1 MPPTTQPFAEIVRSR
16 RSIRRFLPTPVA
28 HELILDLLD
37 LAACAPSGV
46 NTQPWKVY
54 VVAGRRKEALT
65 AAILEESRTPT
76 YEHRGEYDYYP
87 DKWVE
92 PYLSRRRHTG
102 RELYA
107 LLGIEK
113 KETER
118 MRVQWARN
126 YAFFDAPV
134 GLIFG
139 LDKCLGQGS
148 LIDYGCF
155 LQTLMLAARANGL
168 DTCLQAA
175 FTEYHPTI
183 HRELDI
189 PETQSIVAG
198 MSLGY
203 PDPHAAENSLA
214 LPRIPARE
222 FTRFLD

>member
-1 MPPTTQPFAEIVRSR
+1 MPLPSQDFSDVVRSR
-16 RSIRRFLPTPVA
+16 RSIRRFLPTPVDPA
-28 HELILDLLD
+28 LLLNLLD

-46 NTQPWKVY
+46 NTQPWQVW
-54 VVAGRRKEALT
+54 VVTGASKEALT
-65 AAILEESRTPT
+65 AAILEESQRPT
-76 YEHRGEYDYYP
+76 FEHRGEYDYYP
-87 DKWVE
+87 EKWVE

-113 KETER
+113 KDTER
-118 MRVQWARN
+118 MRAQWARN

-134 GLIFG
+134 GLIFSQ
-139 LDKCLGQGS
+139 DCCLGQGS
-148 LIDYGCF
+148 LIDYGTF
-155 LQTLMLAARANGL
+155 LQTLMLAARAHGL

-183 HRELDI
+183 HQMLEI
-189 PETQSIVAG
+189 PSTQMIIGG

-203 PDPHAAENSLA
+203 ADPCAPENSLK

-222 FTRFLD
+222 FTHFLD

>member
-1 MPPTTQPFAEIVRSR
+1 MSHSVQTFSEIVRSR

-28 HELILDLLD
+28 PELILELLD

-54 VVAGRRKEALT
+54 VVTGKRKAALT
-65 AAILEESRTPT
+65 EAILEENRNPT

-87 DKWVE
+87 GKWVE

-102 RELYA
+102 HELYA

-118 MRVQWARN
+118 MRAQWARN

-134 GLIFG
+134 GLVFG

-148 LIDYGCF
+148 FIDYGCF
-155 LQTLMLAARANGL
+155 LQTLMLAARAKGL

-175 FTEYHPTI
+175 FAEYHPVI
-183 HRELDI
+183 HKALDI
-189 PETQSIVAG
+189 PDTQSIIGG

-203 PDPHAAENSLA
+203 SDPQAPENTLA
-214 LPRIPARE
+214 LPRIPARD